1 MKKINCIQF
10 YITDR
15 FTLSISDL
23 GKPDTSLLEAMLIDK
38 EVECKATNGFTYHY
52 LDTVYDI
59 NDLTFIIK
67 LAKKTANKIIKK
79 EVKLTY
85 EANLK
90 YLELK
95 IK

>member
-1 MKKINCIQF
+1 MKKINYLHF
-10 YITDR
+10 YITKR

-23 GKPDTSLLEAMLIDK
+23 GNPVTGLLEAMLIDK
-38 EVECKATNGFTYHY
+38 EVKCEATNGFTYHY

-59 NDLTFIIK
+59 NDLTLVIK

-79 EVKLTY
+79 EVKQTQI
-85 EANLK
+85 
-90 YLELK
+90 K